1 MVANRDFL
9 DFLSPELLYKSA
21 ACLSILTLLLVLL
34 IYANM
39 RHKKRLY
46 FGRKK
51 ITEQLNTWISE
62 ALLEED
68 AIVISTPDWL
78 QHYFREPAH
87 RQYVVDSLININ
99 KNISG
104 AAAENITAI
113 YEQLGLKK
121 HAFQKLKSIRSHV
134 KARGIYELYMMG
146 RKEAMDEISEYTD
159 SDNDIVRI
167 EAQIAM
173 VGFMGFEGLSF
184 LSKLTHPLNEWH
196 QLQLLEQ
203 LEKLD
208 VKELKELPFW
218 LVSSN
223 NYVQLFA
230 LKLADIYQQFQVHD
244 MVVRCL
250 SSDKEYIRSQAIT
263 TLGRIA
269 NENTIEV
276 LKGVYDNETN
286 NNKKNILKQLATA
299 GSEED
304 VKFLMEQLKH
314 TDDSVVLE
322 AARAVVACSENGLEY
337 LSFYAEGN
345 DTLLSITNQ
354 IKYELKKR

>member
-1 MVANRDFL
+1 MVDNRDFL
-9 DFLSPELLYKSA
+9 DFLSPQLLFAGA
-21 ACLSILTLLLVLL
+21 ACLGIMTLLLVLL

-46 FGRKK
+46 FGRQK
-51 ITEQLNTWISE
+51 ITEQLNNWISE
-62 ALLEED
+62 ALIEED
-68 AIVISTPDWL
+68 GIVIATPSWL
-78 QHYFREPAH
+78 QHYFKESEH

-121 HAFQKLKSIRSHV
+121 HALHKLKSLRSHT

-146 RKEAMDEISEYTD
+146 RKEAIEEISKYTD
-159 SDNDIVRI
+159 SNNDIVRI

-184 LSKLTHPLNEWH
+184 LGSLTHPLNEWH

-208 VKELKELPFW
+208 VRELKELPYW
-218 LVSSN
+218 LVSANS
-223 NYVQLFA
+223 YVQLFA

-244 MVVRCL
+244 LVVRSL
-250 SSDKEYIRSQAIT
+250 SSDKENIRSQAIT

-269 NENTIEV
+269 REHTTDILKEV
-276 LKGVYDNETN
+276 YPTETN
-286 NNKKNILKQLATA
+286 TNKKNILKQIAAA

-304 VKFLMEQLKH
+304 VKFLMEELKN

-322 AARAVVACSENGLEY
+322 AARAIVACSENGLEY

>member
-1 MVANRDFL
+1 MIDNRDFL

-21 ACLSILTLLLVLL
+21 ACLGVLTLVLVML

-62 ALLEED
+62 ALIEED
-68 AIVISTPDWL
+68 AIVITTPDWL
-78 QHYFREPAH
+78 QLYFRESSY

-121 HAFQKLKSIRSHV
+121 HAIQKLKSIRSHV

-146 RKEAMDEISEYTD
+146 RKEAMLEIAKYTD

-173 VGFMGFEGLSF
+173 VGFMGYEGLSF
-184 LSKLTHPLNEWH
+184 LGSLTHPLNEWH

-208 VKELKELPFW
+208 VKELKELPLW
-218 LVSSN
+218 LLSDNS
-223 NYVQLFA
+223 YVQLFA

-244 MVVRCL
+244 LVVRSL
-250 SSDKEYIRSQAIT
+250 SSDKENIRSQAII

-269 NENTIEV
+269 RENTIEI
-276 LKGVYDNETN
+276 LKEVYDNETN
-286 NNKKNILKQLATA
+286 SNKKNILKQIAAA

-304 VKFLMEQLKH
+304 VKFLMEELRN

-322 AARAVVACSENGLEY
+322 AARAVVACSENGMEY

-345 DTLLSITNQ
+345 DTLLSIANQ
-354 IKYELKKR
+354 VKYEQRKR